1 VSHEFEIRSGSNL
14 TGDAFEPAPTA
25 RAADPR
31 PCVTDN
37 NPRDQRY
44 GPGLQSGWGHSF
56 ADLLGN
62 PALAGCQSL
71 GLCPAGRNADAAI
84 SAAQLAE
91 WMVQTADGVV
101 LLVEAD
107 LWRPGLAPML
117 GSPAGP
123 GLADAILNPLIAAE
137 EVVHQTHMARLNLLP
152 AGKPLQ
158 GKTRKTVAASF
169 AMHFQRLCGRYPNVI
184 VALPSATDPDC
195 ASFPYATP
203 NAVLLVV
210 QPGQTSI
217 KDIQWASRRLRE
229 AGASLV
235 GTVMDETPAVL
246 AQA

>member
-1 VSHEFEIRSGSNL
+1 MSHEFEFLSGSNRS
-14 TGDAFEPAPTA
+14 GDAFDPTPSA

-31 PCVTDN
+31 PCATDN
-37 NPRDQRY
+37 DPRDRY
-44 GPGLQSGWGHSF
+44 GVGSQSGWGHSF

-71 GLCPAGRNADAAI
+71 GLCPAGRGADAAI

-91 WMVQTADGVV
+91 WMVQTTDGVV

-107 LWRPGLAPML
+107 LWRPGLASML

-123 GLADAILNPLIAAE
+123 GLADAVLNPMISVE
-137 EVVHQTHMARLNLLP
+137 EVVHQTRIARLNLLP

-169 AMHFQRLCGRYPNVI
+169 GAHFQRLCGRFPNVI

-195 ASFPYATP
+195 ASFPYAAP

-210 QPGQTSI
+210 QPGQTSV

-229 AGASLV
+229 AGACLV
-235 GTVMDETPAVL
+235 GTMMDETPAVL
-246 AQA
+246 ARA